1 MKNKILISLSIFFLI
16 NNFFFSELKS
26 KISSTMIVKVGDSV
40 ITSIDIQNEILS
52 NLLINKQI
60 ITQENINN
68 NKNFAIKNLINQSIK
83 RSEINKYE
91 IKDYNKKDL
100 QNYIDKV
107 AKTLNTNTKGLK
119 EIFINSGVNYNS
131 FVKQYET
138 ELLWNTLIFNIYK
151 NQININIID
160 VKNEV
165 EKILNKEKVEY
176 NVSEIEIRN
185 SEDIKDKLIN
195 ILELIKKE
203 GFESVARKFS
213 MAPSAEKGGLIGWI
227 SSEVLSK
234 KYLVQVEKLTI
245 NEISSPIINENST
258 SLLKIN
264 DIKKNNN
271 EIKLNEIKNKILMQ
285 KKEEKLNLFSRS
297 HFSNLENSIPIN
309 FL

>member
-68 NKNFAIKNLINQSIK
+68 NKNYAIKNLINKSIK
-83 RSEINKYE
+83 RNEINKYE
-91 IKDYNKKDL
+91 IKHYNKKDL
-100 QNYIDKV
+100 RNYIDDV
-107 AKTLNTNTKGLK
+107 AKNFNTNTKGLK
-119 EIFINSGVNYNS
+119 EIFIKYGVNYDS
-131 FVKQYET
+131 FVEKYEI

-151 NQININIID
+151 NQININVIE

-165 EKILNKEKVEY
+165 EKILNTEEVEY
-176 NVSEIEIRN
+176 NLSEIEIQN
-185 SEDIKDKLIN
+185 SEDVKDKLN
-195 ILELIKKE
+195 SILELIKKE
-203 GFESVARKFS
+203 GFETVARKFS
-213 MAPSAEKGGLIGWI
+213 IAPSAKKGGLIGWI
-227 SSEVLSK
+227 SNEVLSK
-234 KYLVQVEKLTI
+234 KYLEQLKKINI
-245 NEISSPIINENST
+245 NEISTPIININT
-258 SLLKIN
+258 VSLFKIN
-264 DIKKNNN
+264 DIKKNKN
-271 EIKLNEIKNKILMQ
+271 EIELEKIKQKILLQ

-297 HFSNLENSIPIN
+297 HFSNLENTVVIN